1 MPQQD
6 KILQEAQNIMAL
18 TNVDTPLKGGLNTDL
33 IANGGD
39 FGGMTPSTAS
49 LQTPN
54 TVLTTPFRTR
64 DGQVGL
70 TPRMM
75 ATPGSSSA
83 RGATPLRDK
92 LSINPEDGLELEGG
106 GSGRESREML
116 KLGLSSLP
124 APKND
129 FEIVV
134 PEAEDEGGDDV
145 NEGGKGGWIDDQV
158 GEASDLLMNLSF
170 SGHRVLT
177 GSEFFCLSSPTLATN
192 LVLIAK

>member
-1 MPQQD
+1 
-6 KILQEAQNIMAL
+6 MAL

-33 IANGGD
+33 IENGGD
-39 FGGMTPSTAS
+39 FSGMTPSTAS

-75 ATPGSSSA
+75 ATPGSSL

-92 LSINPEDGLELEGG
+92 LSINPEDSVEMDVGNRELKET
-106 GSGRESREML
+106 L
-116 KLGLSSLP
+116 KLGLSTLP
-124 APKND
+124 TPKND

-134 PEAEDEGGDDV
+134 PETEDEAADDI
-145 NEGGKGGWIDDQV
+145 NDSGRSGWVDDQV
-158 GEASDLLMNLSF
+158 LK
-170 SGHRVLT
+170 R
-177 GSEFFCLSSPTLATN
+177 
-192 LVLIAK
+192 K

>member
-1 MPQQD
+1 
-6 KILQEAQNIMAL
+6 MAL

-92 LSINPEDGLELEGG
+92 LSINPEDGLEMEGG

-192 LVLIAK
+192 LILIAK